1 MLKEG
6 DEIVFKATTDKEN
19 NTVYKPRN
27 PEEISREDNVNT
39 DNAIVE
45 DTTAIVD
52 DKQETNSIYLS
63 TISTILDMK
72 IKMVQNYNVCSRVG
86 CTRH

>member
-6 DEIVFKATTDKEN
+6 DEIVFKATTEN

-27 PEEISREDNVNT
+27 QEEISREDNVNT
-39 DNAIVE
+39 DNAIVK

-52 DKQETNSIYLS
+52 DKHETNSIYLS
-63 TISTILDMK
+63 TISTILDLK
-72 IKMVQNYNVCSRVG
+72 IKMVQNYNMCSFV
-86 CTRH
+86 